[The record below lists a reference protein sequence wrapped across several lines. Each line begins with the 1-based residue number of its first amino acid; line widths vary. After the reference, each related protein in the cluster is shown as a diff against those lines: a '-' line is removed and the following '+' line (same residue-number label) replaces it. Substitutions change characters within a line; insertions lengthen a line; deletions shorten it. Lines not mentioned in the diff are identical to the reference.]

1 MRRYRWHFACSSV
14 HYDGFHLR
22 TFESTGRERGHA
34 PSPARPTEVIP
45 IKSPL
50 VDAPDPGGPRPPGR
64 PGPPARIL
72 VVEDHEDSRE
82 MLRLLLQL
90 EGYEV
95 EVAPD
100 GQTGVDAALA
110 RPPMIALID
119 LGLPVLDGYEV
130 ARILR
135 DRFGRS
141 VWLIALTSRTASADR
156 RKSAEAGYDLHVAKP
171 VAPDRLRGILRDIAS
186 REHMPSS

>member
-1 MRRYRWHFACSSV
+1 
-14 HYDGFHLR
+14 
-22 TFESTGRERGHA
+22 
-34 PSPARPTEVIP
+34 
-45 IKSPL
+45 
-50 VDAPDPGGPRPPGR
+50 
-64 PGPPARIL
+64 
-72 VVEDHEDSRE
+72 

-95 EVAPD
+95 EVAED
-100 GQTGVDAALA
+100 GQSGVDAALA
-110 RPPMIALID
+110 RPPMIALVD

-156 RKSAEAGYDLHVAKP
+156 RRSAEAGYDLHVAKP

-186 REHMPSS
+186 REHTPS